1 MVAKKISLVIATLLF
16 AMIGIIKGRVLK
28 QSIVSNGART
38 LFIGLSAALIS
49 YSVGKFI
56 THVY

>member
-1 MVAKKISLVIATLLF
+1 
-16 AMIGIIKGRVLK
+16 MIGIIKGRVLN
-28 QSIVSNGART
+28 QSIVTNGART

>member
-1 MVAKKISLVIATLLF
+1 
-16 AMIGIIKGRVLK
+16 MIGIIKGRVLK